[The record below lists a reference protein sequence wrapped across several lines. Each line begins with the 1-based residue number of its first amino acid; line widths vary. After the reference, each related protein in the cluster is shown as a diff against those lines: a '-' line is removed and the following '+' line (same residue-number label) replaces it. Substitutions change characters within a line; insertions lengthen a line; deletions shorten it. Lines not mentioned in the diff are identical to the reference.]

1 MEIKTLTKDG
11 KTYRVTKP
19 DSHTEIWTEIQSS
32 PSSQPEPVEALSEP
46 AEEKPE
52 SPEVGMEVQT
62 QDGPGVITEIK
73 SGWIE
78 VDRDGE
84 VKNYRAKEIS
94 W

>member
-1 MEIKTLTKDG
+1 METRTLTKDG

-19 DSHTEIWTEIQSS
+19 DSHTEIWAEIESFS
-32 PSSQPEPVEALSEP
+32 PPSEPVEESSKP
-46 AEEKPE
+46 VRPE